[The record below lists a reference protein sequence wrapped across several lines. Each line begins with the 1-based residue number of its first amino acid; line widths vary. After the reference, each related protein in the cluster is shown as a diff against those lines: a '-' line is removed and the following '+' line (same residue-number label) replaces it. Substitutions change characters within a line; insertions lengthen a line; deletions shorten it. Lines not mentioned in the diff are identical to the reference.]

1 MKKINAKDALITGFY
16 DLVQLRDSY
25 VHHSKVYGGPHKE
38 LIDNY
43 MKAQALLLSP
53 IAPHTCEHLWK
64 LLGQTGF
71 IVQASWP
78 ERKSLDPSL
87 LEKYAYMQNHIKAFR
102 QKLSYESKKAP
113 KSKCNIF
120 VGGKFPD
127 WQIAVLS
134 VLKTNYNTTSQ
145 EFDNFK
151 ALIGQ
156 VMKLPEVG
164 TLPKKKRSKDVMSF
178 INQIKRDVEERG
190 ISALDASTTFSEI
203 DLWASNVELVQLALG
218 NEVVVEVF
226 AVDDPNAPEDPK
238 KKFTVPG
245 KPSAAFS

>member
-1 MKKINAKDALITGFY
+1 MLLSTPMPTMKSILSALSQLNTARINAKDALITGFY

-102 QKLSYESKKAP
+102 QKLVSIALRDFSFLSTWFSIFIYCYCRVMNLRRRPKA
-113 KSKCNIF
+113 
-120 VGGKFPD
+120 
-127 WQIAVLS
+127 
-134 VLKTNYNTTSQ
+134 
-145 EFDNFK
+145 
-151 ALIGQ
+151 
-156 VMKLPEVG
+156 
-164 TLPKKKRSKDVMSF
+164 
-178 INQIKRDVEERG
+178 
-190 ISALDASTTFSEI
+190 SATF
-203 DLWASNVELVQLALG
+203 LWAENFRTGRLL
-218 NEVVVEVF
+218 
-226 AVDDPNAPEDPK
+226 
-238 KKFTVPG
+238 
-245 KPSAAFS
+245 FSLS